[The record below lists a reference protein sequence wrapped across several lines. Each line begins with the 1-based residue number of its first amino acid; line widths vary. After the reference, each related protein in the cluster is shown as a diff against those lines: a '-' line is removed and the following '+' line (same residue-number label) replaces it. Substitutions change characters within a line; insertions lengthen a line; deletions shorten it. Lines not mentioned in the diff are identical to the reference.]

1 MYCRCTFSLCSVIHI
16 SPPQYWLM
24 PISHVSLLSHS
35 KPVSTLA
42 VPDPSHYTY
51 FGSYYLW
58 LEWERTLGRTTYKY
72 MYVLL
77 VHLFPVFVYVLE
89 TCFFRV
95 TFFGPIL
102 CHSHFDFWVLGWTE
116 HVLWY
121 FVLQRGTEFQD
132 ILGLLRS
139 LWWVGGLAS
148 SSFPGG
154 SRRPNQTC
162 WYYTRFLFSG
172 LMSDFCINAYNS
184 VTSYCLS
191 HANH

>member
-1 MYCRCTFSLCSVIHI
+1 
-16 SPPQYWLM
+16 
-24 PISHVSLLSHS
+24 
-35 KPVSTLA
+35 
-42 VPDPSHYTY
+42 
-51 FGSYYLW
+51 
-58 LEWERTLGRTTYKY
+58 

-77 VHLFPVFVYVLE
+77 VYLFPVLVYVLE

-95 TFFGPIL
+95 TFFGPTL
-102 CHSHFDFWVLGWTE
+102 CQSFFLLWVLGWTE

-172 LMSDFCINAYNS
+172 LMSDFCINAYHS

-191 HANH
+191 HANRESDIRESWIRSSSGSSSIVTFMFCRGGRGTPRCSLGCRRMRAGQNMGTSMRGWRKGSRVFTSM

>member
-1 MYCRCTFSLCSVIHI
+1 
-16 SPPQYWLM
+16 
-24 PISHVSLLSHS
+24 
-35 KPVSTLA
+35 
-42 VPDPSHYTY
+42 
-51 FGSYYLW
+51 
-58 LEWERTLGRTTYKY
+58 

-95 TFFGPIL
+95 TFLGPIL

-172 LMSDFCINAYNS
+172 LMSDFCINAYHS
-184 VTSYCLS
+184 VTSYCLN
-191 HANH
+191 HANCQPLGRVIFVEAELDRVVARVL